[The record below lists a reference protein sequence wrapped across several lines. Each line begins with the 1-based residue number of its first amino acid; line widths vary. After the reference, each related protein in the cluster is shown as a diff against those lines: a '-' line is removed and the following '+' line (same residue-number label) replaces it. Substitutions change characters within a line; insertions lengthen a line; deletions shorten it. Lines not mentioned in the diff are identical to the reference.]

1 MMKKTTEMKVRD
13 SIKKAINNWAN
24 EYIDGFDEAFI
35 EIYQI
40 NSMYDLY
47 SDIEIDGRV
56 YTYKEL
62 HYCQLSDVLYKTAL
76 IEVNRLKLESIPIE
90 VIFDTIGEEL
100 DELSKYIDIRLD

>member
-1 MMKKTTEMKVRD
+1 MKKTEERIRKV
-13 SIKKAINNWAN
+13 IKKAIDRWAQ

-35 EIYQI
+35 EIYGI

-47 SDIEIDGRV
+47 EDIEIDGRV
-56 YTYKEL
+56 YTFKEL

-76 IEVNRLKLESIPIE
+76 IEINRLKLESIPIE
-90 VIFDTIGEEL
+90 VIFDAIGEEL

>member
-1 MMKKTTEMKVRD
+1 MKVRNA
-13 SIKKAINNWAN
+13 IKRAINNWAN

-35 EIYQI
+35 EIYGI

-47 SDIEIDGRV
+47 EDIEIDGRV
-56 YTYKEL
+56 YTFKEL

-90 VIFDTIGEEL
+90 VIFDIIREEL

>member
-1 MMKKTTEMKVRD
+1 MMKKTTEMKIRNT
-13 SIKKAINNWAN
+13 IKKAIDKWSC
-24 EYIDGFDEAFI
+24 EYIDGFDEAFM
-35 EIYQI
+35 EIYGI

-76 IEVNRLKLESIPIE
+76 IEINKLKLNSIPIE
-90 VIFDTIGEEL
+90 VVFDAIGEEL